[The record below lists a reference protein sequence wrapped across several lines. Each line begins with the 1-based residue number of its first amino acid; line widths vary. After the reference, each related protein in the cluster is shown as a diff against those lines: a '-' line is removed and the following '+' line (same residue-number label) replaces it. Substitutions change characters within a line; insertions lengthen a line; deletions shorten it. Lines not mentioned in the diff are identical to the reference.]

1 MSNFKKHPVGLLFV
15 SLKANYAILKKMK
28 FLHHKITII
37 ILVAT
42 AGLALIVAV
51 LFGVLQWV
59 NSDKMALGLTVAGFK
74 IAGLNEI
81 ETKNFLT
88 AQFSQFDQQKI
99 TLVFNDRKW
108 QFSPEELG
116 FNFDAEKTF
125 YQASNWGHRANILS
139 GIQEQIKSLLRGK
152 NFSAVL
158 NFDANQFNQTLSK
171 FAPIIEESPQNA
183 KLSFQPGKNDFT
195 ILPEAAGL
203 KIDREKLKENLQNN
217 ISQLSHQP
225 INLILVASS
234 PQVTSQGLEAVKSQA
249 KELVTSAPYFIKS
262 GELSWTI
269 NEQQL
274 SQWVSTLPSSGE
286 LTLDQNEIKDFL
298 SSIAPAVNQEP
309 IDVKLTW
316 ENNEIKIFMP
326 SKNGTKLNLDASAQ
340 KIAQDILNGE
350 KNIDLVLD
358 AVEPEITNENIK
370 ELGLTSL
377 LALGESNFAGSPANR
392 KFNIALASAK
402 LNGWLIKPGEE
413 FSFGQAIGTIDEK
426 NGWLPELVIMNKK
439 TMPDY
444 GGGIC
449 QVSTTLFRA
458 AVNSGLKVTERHPHA
473 YPVRYYN
480 PVGFDATVYPPSP
493 DLKFINDTPA
503 YLLMQSKIQGTKL
516 TFEIYGTSDGR
527 EVKIKG
533 PTITQSNPDG
543 SLKTTLAQEIWR
555 DGQMERQD
563 IFNSSYKSPSLY
575 PVATS
580 TPAKIQ

>member
-1 MSNFKKHPVGLLFV
+1 
-15 SLKANYAILKKMK
+15 MK
-28 FLHHKITII
+28 FLRHKITAIVLI
-37 ILVAT
+37 AT
-42 AGLALIVAV
+42 AGLVLIVAV
-51 LFGVLQWV
+51 LFGVLQWA
-59 NSDKMALGLTVAGFK
+59 NSDKMALGLTVAGLK

-81 ETKNFLT
+81 ETKKILT
-88 AQFSQFDQQKI
+88 AQFSRFDQQKI

-108 QFSPEELG
+108 QFSPEEIG

-125 YQASNWGHRANILS
+125 YDASNWGHRSNILS
-139 GIQEQIKSLLRGK
+139 GIQEQLKSLLRGK
-152 NFSAVL
+152 NFSVVL
-158 NFDANQFNQTLSK
+158 NFDSNQFNQTLSK

-183 KLSFQPGKNDFT
+183 KLSYQPGKNDFT
-195 ILPEAAGL
+195 ILPEAPGL

-217 ISQLSHQP
+217 ISQLSNQP
-225 INLILVASS
+225 INLTLVTSS
-234 PQVTSQGLEAVKSQA
+234 PQVSAQSLEVVKSKA
-249 KELVTSAPYFIKS
+249 KELVNGAPYSINS
-262 GELSWTI
+262 GGLSWTI
-269 NEQQL
+269 DKQEL
-274 SQWVSTLPSSGE
+274 SQWISALPSSGE

-298 SSIAPAVNQEP
+298 SSIAPSVNQEP
-309 IDVKLTW
+309 VDVKLTW
-316 ENNEIKIFMP
+316 ENNEIKIFSP
-326 SKNGTKLNLDASAQ
+326 SKNGVKLNFDASAQ
-340 KIAQDILNGE
+340 KIAQDILSGE

-358 AVEPEITNENIK
+358 AVEPEITNENIGA
-370 ELGLTSL
+370 LGLTSML
-377 LALGESNFAGSPANR
+377 GLGESNFSGSPTNR
-392 KFNIALASAK
+392 KFNIALASSK

-413 FSFGQAIGTIDEK
+413 FSFGQAIGTVDEK

-458 AVNSGLKVTERHPHA
+458 AVNSGLKITERHPHA

-503 YLLMQSKIQGTKL
+503 YILLQTKIQGTKL

-533 PTITQSNPDG
+533 PTIIQSNPDG

-563 IFNSSYKSPSLY
+563 IFNSNYKSSSLY

-580 TPAKIQ
+580 TPAKTQ